1 MLRNWCAIS
10 PEFAKFQKMI
20 NLDSEWLKT
29 YVVFRLMFNYGL
41 NKFDIEKINSKTY
54 DLETGIY
61 KKTIHFDSELV
72 SIFKKEGINFLAY
85 DKDTIYLKLDLASDY
100 LGKKITQEVI
110 RETKKRFQLLCPYC
124 GEYFNNDTQI
134 FGIAK
139 IDILNLNGIVV
150 CKNCL
155 DKI

>member
-1 MLRNWCAIS
+1 
-10 PEFAKFQKMI
+10 
-20 NLDSEWLKT
+20 
-29 YVVFRLMFNYGL
+29 MFNYGL

-54 DLETGIY
+54 DLESGNY
-61 KKTIHFDSELV
+61 KKSIQFDSEIV

-110 RETKKRFQLLCPYC
+110 KVTKKRFQLQCPYC

-134 FGIAK
+134 LGIAK